1 VSPNYMVKAID
12 ANNCIISGTSTVISW
27 VNK

>member
-1 VSPNYMVKAID
+1 MVKAVD
-12 ANNCIISGTSTVISW
+12 ANNCIISGTSTIVIW